1 MSRSTFTTSRAPE
14 PAGPYSQCVR
24 IGNVI
29 TCAGQGGAQPD
40 GTMPGAIAA
49 QTRQCLANVLAA
61 LAAGGAHESDIAK
74 VNVYLSEVA
83 DFTAMN
89 EVYASTFSEPYPAR
103 TTVYVTLPPGLLV
116 EIDAIAVLEDQA

>member
-1 MSRSTFTTSRAPE
+1 
-14 PAGPYSQCVR
+14 
-24 IGNVI
+24 
-29 TCAGQGGAQPD
+29 
-40 GTMPGAIAA
+40 MPGAIAA